1 MSIINNSG
9 GMKMSKI
16 AVLIGSPRKGGN
28 TQTLAGAFIDGAKEQ
43 HEIDIISVADVRVKG
58 CTGCNYCYTDESHR
72 CTQKD
77 DMQSIYER
85 LASAEIIVIAT
96 PVYFYGVSSQLKC
109 IIDRLHNPIRN
120 SFKVKKL
127 VLLSVA
133 ADTIPTVFD
142 SVKTMYN
149 SVLKYFSLEDGGIIT
164 VFGVEKKGAINNNS
178 ALQEAYRLGKSI

>member
-1 MSIINNSG
+1 
-9 GMKMSKI
+9 MSKI

-28 TQTLAGAFIDGAKEQ
+28 TDVLARSFIDGAKIN
-43 HEIDIISVADVRVKG
+43 HDIEVISVADIKVNS
-58 CTGCNYCYTDESHR
+58 CTGCNFCYTSENHR
-72 CTQKD
+72 CMQKD
-77 DMQSIYER
+77 GMQEIYDK
-85 LASAEIIVIAT
+85 LTDADIIVIAT

-120 SFKVKKL
+120 NFKVKKL

-142 SVKTMYN
+142 SVKTMYS

-164 VFGVEKKGAINNNS
+164 AFGVERKGAINDNIV
-178 ALQEAYRLGKSI
+178 LKEAFELGERI